1 MVSRVIFCAD
11 FIARFKWALLSLQ
24 AAGNYNDNFSLLLRL
39 ALETIFL
46 SNQILR
52 IMCKYCH
59 Q

>member
-46 SNQILR
+46 SN
-52 IMCKYCH
+52 
-59 Q
+59 